1 MKNTQIAFGKQL
13 NRRTLLRGAGVA
25 LALPWLDAM
34 TPAFAREA
42 SSATT
47 PRRFVAVSNALGFHA
62 PHLFPQQAGADYE
75 PSLYLRGLEDLRG
88 DLTVFSGVSHP
99 GVNGGHQAEAS
110 ILTAAPMKGGA
121 GSFKNSVSLD
131 QLMAKHLGG
140 ETRFP
145 SLVIN
150 ATGASSPSY
159 TENGAMIPAEQ
170 SASALFAKLFV
181 DDTPEERE
189 KQVERL
195 REGRSIMDIVTED
208 AHSLER
214 GLGPQDRAKLDAYFT
229 SVRDLELRLAA
240 NEDWVNRPK
249 PKIDAEPPVDDAGMN
264 DLAAR
269 ERALFGVIRLALET
283 DSTRFITLHSDG
295 IGDVQQVPGVEEGYH
310 ALSHH
315 GLDEGKI
322 EQLGRVEKTLI
333 DTWADFLRSLKCS
346 QQGSETLLDRT
357 IALLTSNLG
366 NASAHDTKNMPV
378 LLAGGGFRHG
388 QHLAFDRKDNYP
400 LPNLYVQMLQ
410 RVGLEHRTF
419 ATSTAESVSGFET
432 A

>member
-1 MKNTQIAFGKQL
+1 MPRVQTAFRKKL
-13 NRRTLLRGAGVA
+13 DRRTLLRGAGVA
-25 LALPWLDAM
+25 LALPWLEAM
-34 TPAFAREA
+34 QPAFARESAEA
-42 SSATT
+42 S

-62 PHLFPQQAGADYE
+62 AHLFPEQAGADYE
-75 PSLYLRGLEDLRG
+75 PSPYLRGLEDLRG
-88 DLTVFSGVSHP
+88 DMTVFSGVSHP

-121 GSFKNSVSLD
+121 GSFKNSISLD

-145 SLVIN
+145 SLVLN
-150 ATGASSPSY
+150 ATGPSSPSY
-159 TENGAMIPAEQ
+159 TENGSMIPALQ
-170 SASALFAKLFV
+170 SASGLFAKLFV
-181 DDTPEERE
+181 DDSAEEQA
-189 KQVERL
+189 KQVQRL

-214 GLGPQDRAKLDAYFT
+214 DLGAQDRVKLDAYFT

-240 NEDWVNRPK
+240 NEDWVKRPK
-249 PKIDAEPPVDDAGMN
+249 PKVDAPPPTDDAGLN

-269 ERALFGVIRLALET
+269 ERTFFGVIRLALET

-295 IGDVQQVPGVEEGYH
+295 IGDVQQVAGVHEGYH

-315 GLDEGKI
+315 GLDAGKI

-333 DTWADFLRSLKCS
+333 DTWADFLRSLKS
-346 QQGSETLLDRT
+346 SEQGSATLLDRT
-357 IALLTSNLG
+357 MALLTSNLG

-410 RVGLEHRTF
+410 RMGLETRSF
-419 ATSTAESVSGFET
+419 VTSTAESVAGFET